1 WIGILCCV
9 IQLIMMPYLATVVD
23 RTNPRI
29 LAGIGAVLMSV
40 TAIMFFPLFET
51 GNLLLAGIA
60 TVAAHASTSF
70 AFAVIPPILT
80 QAFPSRIRYTGV
92 SMAYQFG
99 SILGGGFAPMIATT
113 LFAATGQTWPI
124 GLYVVTA
131 SVLMLLSIAGLG
143 LYYRAQNA
151 ARRDAAS
158 DERQE
163 MVSAQ

>member
-1 WIGILCCV
+1 
-9 IQLIMMPYLATVVD
+9 
-23 RTNPRI
+23 
-29 LAGIGAVLMSV
+29 
-40 TAIMFFPLFET
+40 
-51 GNLLLAGIA
+51 

-70 AFAVIPPILT
+70 AFAAIPPILT

-158 DERQE
+158 DARQE
-163 MVSAQ
+163 MVSAQLSHSFKTPVLWKVHSLAGGEHSGGEVQEWGSV